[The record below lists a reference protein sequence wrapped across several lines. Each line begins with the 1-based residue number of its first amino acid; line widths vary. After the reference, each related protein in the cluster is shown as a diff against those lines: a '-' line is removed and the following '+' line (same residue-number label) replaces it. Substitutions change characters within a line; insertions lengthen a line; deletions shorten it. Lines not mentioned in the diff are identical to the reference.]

1 MSIVPPEQTAGLTS
15 SDPEERRRAT
25 SELAGFDPDAVAD
38 LVALALA
45 DEDWR
50 VRKEAVA
57 VALVMAPSPIMLE
70 RLIRAF
76 LPSENVGLR
85 NAAVEALGGYGE
97 AAVRGLA
104 EKMPEF
110 DADGR
115 KLAVDAL
122 ARCGQPRAL
131 PVLASLL
138 KDEDPNVRI
147 AVAEAIAS
155 IGMTGVSE
163 AAPLLESCVSSAEPL
178 IALAALD
185 GLNALGHALPW
196 AALERCLSVPSLRRA
211 ALLAAGRSADQR
223 AVPVLIDALRS
234 ARGVAVGDVVCALRE
249 IVREP
254 EALARVRELATGL
267 AEDIRQRLIELA
279 SDEDA
284 RDLARRAAL
293 VVVGALGLEGAAD
306 CAVTALSD
314 DRVLSEAHE
323 ALEFLGSSA
332 ALSLVRATRT
342 GDSIARASCLG
353 LLARFEQAPE
363 GAVVAARDALS
374 DSSSEVQ
381 CEALAVLSR
390 FGDDT
395 CIADVG
401 RWLDPEASASTSK
414 AAEGA
419 LRQLALRHR
428 GAARALAA
436 GAKPDGVEAH
446 AACVIVAALGLESQS
461 EVEADLAFLSAA
473 LSNPSEAVR
482 RAALEALAEVGR
494 SRGVDSVAFAL
505 ADEEL
510 GVRRV
515 AIAALGRIRADD
527 GSAPGVPHLI
537 DLIQRSQDSEL
548 VAVALRA
555 LGEAGDPHAVS
566 VLRPLT
572 RSERPLVAVSAVEAL
587 AQLSGP
593 RRIDALLEGLL
604 HGDAEVV
611 KATMLALSE
620 APDPRVVAHLG
631 ACLDHE
637 AWDVRRLAADLLGRV
652 SGEPALGLLRARLAG
667 EESPPV
673 QAAIA
678 RALERA
684 AGIRRSLP
692 PGSPRPR

>member
-1 MSIVPPEQTAGLTS
+1 MSSLPPEHTAGLTS
-15 SDPEERRRAT
+15 PDPEERRRAT
-25 SELAGFDPDAVAD
+25 SELAGFDPEAVAD
-38 LVALALA
+38 LVAAALA

-57 VALVMAPSPIMLE
+57 VALVMAPSPVMLE
-70 RLIRAF
+70 RLVHAF
-76 LPSENVGLR
+76 MPSENVGLR

-97 AAVRGLA
+97 AAVRALGQR
-104 EKMPEF
+104 MSEF

-122 ARCGQPRAL
+122 ARGGQPQAL

-138 KDEDPNVRI
+138 DDPDPNVQI
-147 AVAEAIAS
+147 AVAEAIAA

-163 AAPLLESCVSSAEPL
+163 VGPLLERCVSSTEPL
-178 IALAALD
+178 IVLAALD
-185 GLNALGHALPW
+185 GLNALGLALPW
-196 AALERCLSVPSLRRA
+196 ATVERCLTVPSLRRA
-211 ALLAAGRSADQR
+211 ALLAAGRGADLR
-223 AVPVLIDALRS
+223 AVPALVDALCS
-234 ARGVAVGDVVCALRE
+234 ARGAQLSDAVCALRE
-249 IVREP
+249 AVRDAA
-254 EALARVRELATGL
+254 ALARVRELSTSFS
-267 AEDIRQRLIELA
+267 AELRQRLLELA

-284 RDLARRAAL
+284 RDVARRAAL
-293 VVVGALGLEGAAD
+293 VVVGALGFEGASD
-306 CAVTALSD
+306 CAVAALGD
-314 DRVLSEAHE
+314 DRLLSEAHE
-323 ALEFLGSSA
+323 ALEFLGSA
-332 ALSLVRATRT
+332 AGQALVRATRT
-342 GDSIARASCLG
+342 GDSVARASCLG
-353 LLARFEQAPE
+353 LLSRFERAPD
-363 GAVVAARDALS
+363 GVVIAARDALDDPS
-374 DSSSEVQ
+374 PEVQ
-381 CEALAVLSR
+381 SEALAVLSR
-390 FGDDT
+390 FGDET
-395 CIADVG
+395 CIPDVG

-414 AAEGA
+414 SAEGA

-428 GAARALAA
+428 GAARALAV
-436 GAKPDGVEAH
+436 GAKPDGPEAH
-446 AACVIVAALGLESQS
+446 AACVIIAALGLEAQA
-461 EVEADLAFLSAA
+461 EADLAFLSGA

-482 RAALEALAEVGR
+482 RAALDALAEVGR

-510 GVRRV
+510 AVRRV
-515 AIAALGRIRADD
+515 AIAALGRIRAED
-527 GSAPGVPHLI
+527 GSAPGVPHLV

-555 LGEAGDPHAVS
+555 LGEAGDPHTVS

-593 RRIDALLEGLL
+593 RRIDALLEGLV
-604 HGDAEVV
+604 HPDAEVV
-611 KATMLALSE
+611 KATMLALSD

-652 SGEPALGLLRARLAG
+652 SGEPALALLRARLAA

-673 QAAIA
+673 QAAIS

-692 PGSPRPR
+692 PGSLRPR